1 MRRFR
6 ILALTLAIL
15 TLLPSCKKDDPVR
28 KKGSSKYIYPT
39 AEGWA
44 KAAPR
49 KYGFDESKLPD
60 LGALAAS
67 SAATG
72 ICVVAGGEMI
82 WEWGNTSEYGCYI
95 ASCRKSIMISLY
107 GKFID
112 SGAIKLRSSLA
123 DLGIDDIGGLSDLEK
138 SARVQDVITC
148 RSGVYHD
155 PSNGGDDTDK
165 PARDTK
171 TPGTYYCYNNWD
183 FNVAGYI
190 LEKASGKTIYQLV
203 DEMLAKPMEWQDW
216 HLDRQKY
223 GGDTSISLYK
233 AYHLYISTR
242 DFARFGYLM
251 LRKGEWNGEQLIKKS
266 WISEITSTYSS
277 LQEVSGNNGT
287 FSYGYMWW
295 LFDDDGEKVRA
306 NPLYH
311 GGYMA
316 RGAGG
321 KYLAV
326 LPEADLVI
334 AYKNAD
340 NKGSISGMYKVID
353 AFLGAYNPALKENE
367 TDDPGGE
374 EFENTPE
381 DD

>member
-1 MRRFR
+1 MRRS
-6 ILALTLAIL
+6 LSLLTV
-15 TLLPSCKKDDPVR
+15 LLLVVVSCKPEPKVR
-28 KKGSSKYIYPT
+28 PREKSRYIYPT

-49 KYGFDESKLPD
+49 KYGFDETKLPD
-60 LGALAAS
+60 LEQLGKDS
-67 SAATG
+67 KATG
-72 ICVVAGGEMI
+72 LAVVAGGEMI
-82 WEWGNTSEYGCYI
+82 WEWGNTSEYQCYI
-95 ASCRKSIMISLY
+95 ASCRKSILIAMY
-107 GKFID
+107 GKYID
-112 SGAIKLRSSLA
+112 NGSIKLRSSLA

-138 SARVQDVITC
+138 SAKVQDIITS
-148 RSGVYHD
+148 RSGVYHE
-155 PSNGGDDTDK
+155 PSNSGDDESK

-171 TPGTYYCYNNWD
+171 TPGTYWCYNNWD

-190 LEKASGKTIYQLV
+190 LEKVAGKTVYQLV
-203 DEMLAKPMEWQDW
+203 DEMLAKPMGFQDW

-223 GGDTSISLYK
+223 GGDTGKSIYK
-233 AYHLYISTR
+233 AYHLYISVR

-266 WISEITSTYSS
+266 WVSEITTTYSS

-295 LFDDDGEKVRA
+295 LFDDNGDKVRA

-311 GGYMA
+311 GGYLA
-316 RGAGG
+316 RGSGG

-340 NKGSISGMYKVID
+340 NNGSLSGMYKVID
-353 AFLGAYNPALKENE
+353 AFLKAYNPSIKENE
-367 TDDPGGE
+367 TDDPGSE
-374 EFENTPE
+374 EFDNTPE

>member
-1 MRRFR
+1 MRRLR
-6 ILALTLAIL
+6 ILLLALAVLAAV
-15 TLLPSCKKDDPVR
+15 PSCQKKEPVR
-28 KKGSSKYIYPT
+28 KKGTTRYIYPT

-44 KAAPR
+44 KAEPR
-49 KYGFDESKLPD
+49 KHGFDETKLPD
-60 LGALAAS
+60 LQTLAADS
-67 SAATG
+67 KATG
-72 ICVVAGGEMI
+72 LCVVAGGEMI
-82 WEWGNTSEYGCYI
+82 WEWGNTTEYACYI
-95 ASCRKSIMISLY
+95 ASCRKSILISMY

-112 SGAIKLRSSLA
+112 SGAIKPRASLA

-138 SARVQDVITC
+138 SAKVQDVITC
-148 RSGVYHD
+148 RSGVYHE
-155 PSNGGDDTDK
+155 PSNSGDDENK

-183 FNVAGYI
+183 FNVAGFI
-190 LEKASGKTIYQLV
+190 LEQASGKTVYQLV
-203 DEMLAKPMEWQDW
+203 DEMLARPMGWQDW

-223 GGDTSISLYK
+223 AGDTSKSIYK

-251 LRKGEWNGEQLIKKS
+251 LRKGNWDGEQLVKES
-266 WISEITSTYSS
+266 WVKEITTTYSS
-277 LQEVSGNNGT
+277 LQEVSGTGGT

-295 LFDDDGEKVRA
+295 LFDDDGDKVRA
-306 NPLYH
+306 NPLYY

-340 NKGSISGMYKVID
+340 NKGSYSGMIKVID
-353 AFLGAYNPALKENE
+353 AFLGAYDPELKETEIEDE
-367 TDDPGGE
+367 TIE
-374 EFENTPE
+374 
-381 DD
+381 